1 MIRGTPR
8 STSTILY
15 YQEKIIAWIRC
26 EEALRS
32 RSFREAVIRLK
43 RGDEECTGRVPF
55 RSLHPDED
63 IVQSVVVG
71 EILGG
76 ENHGLMVLD
85 FAPTQQ
91 DERFR
96 IIAREEDL
104 DAICEKNEIL
114 ESPVSLPPSWE
125 KEPEESEQPEHEEGR
140 EQ

>member
-8 STSTILY
+8 RTSTVLY

-26 EEALRS
+26 EETLRS
-32 RSFREAVIRLK
+32 QSFGEAVIRLK
-43 RGDEECTGRVPF
+43 LGDEECTGRVSL

-63 IVQSVVVG
+63 MVQSIVVG

-76 ENHGLMVLD
+76 ENHGRMVLD
-85 FAPTQQ
+85 FDSTP
-91 DERFR
+91 DGRFR

-114 ESPVSLPPSWE
+114 EHPVSLPPSRE

>member
-1 MIRGTPR
+1 MIRGTTS

-32 RSFREAVIRLK
+32 RSFGEAVIRLK
-43 RGDEECTGRVPF
+43 LGDEECTGRVPL

-63 IVQSVVVG
+63 VVQSVIVG

-85 FAPTQQ
+85 FAPTQ

-114 ESPVSLPPSWE
+114 EPPVSLPPSRE
-125 KEPEESEQPEHEEGR
+125 KRPEEPENKEGR
-140 EQ
+140 DQ